1 MTYLVENWPEVIN
14 LAAEHLRITA
24 FAMAIAVAIGVP
36 LGILIARIRPLGP
49 VVLAVA
55 SIFYLIPSL
64 ALFAV
69 LVPVTGLGPQPAVM
83 GLVLYSQLAIV
94 RNTATG
100 LLTVPPSLRETAE
113 GMGMTG
119 LQRLFLVELPLA
131 LPMIIAGIRVAA
143 VMSIGAAT
151 IAAYVGA
158 GAWAPSFS
166 RACACSGPRW
176 SWPARFRIGD
186 GGAVDFAFVLLE
198 RPAAQHRGDFCRC
211 AVAPPLPRGGSD
223 DRDIAV
229 HVGPAHGDLWLT
241 QEHLP

>member
-69 LVPVTGLGPQPAVM
+69 LVPVTGLGPQPAVI

-158 GAWAPSFS
+158 GGLGALIFQGM
-166 RACACSGPRW
+166 RLI
-176 SWPARFRIGD
+176 WPEMVLAGAIPASVMAV
-186 GGAVDFAFVLLE
+186 AVDFAFVLLE
-198 RPAAQHRGDFCRC
+198 RLAARHQR
-211 AVAPPLPRGGSD
+211 ATLPLR
-223 DRDIAV
+223 RRA
-229 HVGPAHGDLWLT
+229 AAA
-241 QEHLP
+241 

>member
-69 LVPVTGLGPQPAVM
+69 LVPVTGLGPQPAVI

-131 LPMIIAGIRVAA
+131 LPIIIAGIRVAA

-158 GAWAPSFS
+158 GGLGTLIFQGM
-166 RACACSGPRW
+166 RLL
-176 SWPARFRIGD
+176 WPEMVLAGAIPASVMAV
-186 GGAVDFAFVLLE
+186 AVDFAFVLLE
-198 RPAAQHRGDFCRC
+198 RLAARHQR
-211 AVAPPLPRGGSD
+211 ATLPLR
-223 DRDIAV
+223 RRA
-229 HVGPAHGDLWLT
+229 AAA
-241 QEHLP
+241 

>member
-24 FAMAIAVAIGVP
+24 FVMAIAVAIGVP

-69 LVPVTGLGPQPAVM
+69 LVPVTGLGPQPAVI

-158 GAWAPSFS
+158 GGLGTLIFQGM
-166 RACACSGPRW
+166 RLL
-176 SWPARFRIGD
+176 WPEMVLAGAIPASVMAV
-186 GGAVDFAFVLLE
+186 AVDFAFVLLE
-198 RPAAQHRGDFCRC
+198 RLAARHQR
-211 AVAPPLPRGGSD
+211 ATLPLR
-223 DRDIAV
+223 RRA
-229 HVGPAHGDLWLT
+229 AAA
-241 QEHLP
+241 

>member
-69 LVPVTGLGPQPAVM
+69 LVPVTGLGPQPAVI

-158 GAWAPSFS
+158 GGLGTLIFQGM
-166 RACACSGPRW
+166 RLL
-176 SWPARFRIGD
+176 WPEMVLAGAIPASVMAV
-186 GGAVDFAFVLLE
+186 AVDFAFVLLE
-198 RPAAQHRGDFCRC
+198 RLAARHQR
-211 AVAPPLPRGGSD
+211 ATLPLR
-223 DRDIAV
+223 RRA
-229 HVGPAHGDLWLT
+229 AAA
-241 QEHLP
+241 